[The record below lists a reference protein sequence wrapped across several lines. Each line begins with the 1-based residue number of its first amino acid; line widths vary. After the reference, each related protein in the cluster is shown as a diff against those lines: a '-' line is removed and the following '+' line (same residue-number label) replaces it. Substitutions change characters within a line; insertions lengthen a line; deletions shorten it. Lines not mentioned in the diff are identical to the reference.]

1 MANTRRRRRRRRRR
15 GAGQRAAVIVCSIA
29 VLAGAGFL
37 LLREKPGENVS
48 LASSGAISQEA
59 ESLAEAG
66 DKYQLRL
73 AGIEKLNQGDY
84 AEAIVDFEAAI
95 LASKGRV
102 GEFETDVLK
111 YRAEA
116 EYMLR
121 DYAAAAHTYQ
131 ILTQLDGES
140 AEYSYREALSLALAG
155 DAQGSLAAYE
165 KGVSL
170 EEKEKDLSIGR
181 SEVLAEVGKALT
193 DAGLSQDADAIYQAA
208 IQDGSAG
215 PEVFNRMGMG
225 FMETEQYEQALECFE
240 QAITAGKSAAIGQ
253 AAEERTSAGQSVK
266 DNSGA
271 GQTAE
276 DNSGVGQTS
285 GNPSGVGS
293 SAESGLALKE
303 ASFNRAAALEYL
315 GRYEEALAAFREYT
329 SAYGPDEAA
338 QKEITFLETR

>member
-1 MANTRRRRRRRRRR
+1 M
-15 GAGQRAAVIVCSIA
+15 
-29 VLAGAGFL
+29 
-37 LLREKPGENVS
+37 
-48 LASSGAISQEA
+48 
-59 ESLAEAG
+59 
-66 DKYQLRL
+66 
-73 AGIEKLNQGDY
+73 
-84 AEAIVDFEAAI
+84 
-95 LASKGRV
+95 
-102 GEFETDVLK
+102 LK
-111 YRAEA
+111 
-116 EYMLR
+116 

-155 DAQGSLAAYE
+155 DAQGSLGAYE

-225 FMETEQYEQALECFE
+225 FMETEQYAQALECFE
-240 QAITAGKSAAIGQ
+240 QAISAGKSEAIGQ
-253 AAEERTSAGQSVK
+253 AAEGRTGAGQSAK

-271 GQTAE
+271 GQSAE
-276 DNSGVGQTS
+276 ENSGIGQTS
-285 GNPSGVGS
+285 GNLSGIGS

-315 GRYEEALAAFREYT
+315 GRYEEALAAFREYI